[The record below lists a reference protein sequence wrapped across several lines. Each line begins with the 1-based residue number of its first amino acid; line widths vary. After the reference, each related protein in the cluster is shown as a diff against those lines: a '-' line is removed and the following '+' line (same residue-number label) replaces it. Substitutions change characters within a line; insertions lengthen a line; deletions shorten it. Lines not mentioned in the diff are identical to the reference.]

1 MVAIVSGNSIGLNLS
16 SLATLGQRGVIGNSA
31 SGRNGEQVYVNIA
44 TGNLVVQDRDD
55 RLVGVGG
62 ATSALRTYNSQGQ
75 FTDDNGDNWW
85 NGLDTKLQLNGTA
98 LTAGSSVVR
107 TDRDGSTATY
117 QYDTGRGLYV
127 STDGAGAYDTLAY
140 DSGSGKYTW
149 TDGDTQ
155 RTEVYD
161 AAGRIATSTDPQGR
175 TLTYTWG
182 SRGVTAVSNSDGESI
197 QLDYDANG
205 NVSRVRSMVLVNGAL
220 KALSAVSYG
229 YDASNRLSTV
239 KLDLTPDD
247 GSTAD
252 GNVYQTTYTYDGTSN
267 RIATIAQ
274 TDGSSLSFTYVN
286 ISGQYRVASVTDGLG
301 QATSYSY
308 DLANSQTTVTDPLGL
323 VARYTYGTNGQL
335 ASLDAP
341 AANGSRQ
348 VTTFTYNATGD
359 VTRVVDADGR
369 AIDMEYDASGNQT
382 LQRDARGNTVKRVFD
397 AQNHLL
403 SETAYLVADPDGA
416 GPGLPS
422 LPQTT
427 RYVYDAANKGLLRFL
442 ISPEGRVTEYR
453 YDAAGNRVRSIAY
466 AGGTYNVATL
476 TETSVLTESQ
486 LASWG
491 AAQDMRRVALTE
503 MAYDFRGQLLSTTAY
518 SAVDATGTGVSG
530 GAATTQYVYD
540 QHGWLLKTVSGTG
553 AITQYSYDG
562 LGRLVATLDPASQ
575 LTTTRYD
582 DAGNKTSV
590 LAANGLVTTSLYDK
604 AGRLVSVS
612 QFNGA
617 AQSLGQTT
625 YAYDAD
631 GRLLMTQDSTGVRHW
646 SLYDDAGRKNAD
658 IDGNGTLTEYVYN
671 RTGQLTE
678 TIVYATAVPISQLVD
693 AQGRPTSPALASV
706 RPTVSAQD
714 NKAWRIYDDA
724 GRLIKSVD
732 AAGAVTES
740 QYDGASRVVA
750 VIRYATKIDPA
761 TLGGSPTAASVA
773 PPTLAADRVVRN
785 FYDGDGLLRA
795 TLDGEGYLS
804 ELRYNAAGQLVE
816 RVTYATPTDT
826 SLRAAGTL
834 TQLLPAAN
842 AADAHTFYF
851 YDARGQQVGEV
862 DAEGYLTERV
872 YDAAGNVLK
881 STRYT
886 SKAVGTVTANSTLA
900 AIRPATKSTDQI
912 TARTYDGFNRVL
924 TETNFEGT
932 VTSYTYDAMGNRTL
946 TTTAVG
952 TTDVR
957 KFNVRYDIQG
967 RVTAELSA
975 EGAAKLT
982 TGQTQAQIDAIWAQ
996 YATTY
1001 TYDAAGRRTSSTNA
1015 NGYRTLYF
1023 YDADSRL
1030 THTVNALGEVT
1041 EQQYNAQGLLTASVR
1056 YATRIA
1062 LSGLTGP
1069 NAGGVVN
1076 AALTSAIDAIR
1087 NPAQDSKTTYTYT
1100 AAGLVSSSVDA
1111 TGNQTTFAYDAF
1123 GEEVSRTS
1131 AQGDG
1136 STVVRES
1143 TYDHR
1148 GLATQSVLDPS
1159 GLRLATS
1166 TVYDAFGR
1174 AIRSID
1180 RNGNVSEVSYDRLGR
1195 VVTTKDPLGGI
1206 RATTYDAFNRTL
1218 TQTDALGNVVTYAYS
1233 DKNRSVTVTLPGG
1246 IVTVTERNRYGQ
1258 TFRITDGRGN
1268 QTIYKYNP
1276 NGALIQTDTNVIQTK
1291 NTYDRTGQL
1300 TQFLDA
1306 SGNKTTYTYDAA
1318 GRVLTQRVDPTG
1330 ANLTTVY
1337 TYDALGNRLTV
1348 KDTHGTVTS
1357 YQYDQKG
1364 QVLTQTVDAGGVNL
1378 RTTYAYDA
1386 AGRVLTTTSPSGV
1399 VTAYTYDKA
1408 GRRIREQTDP
1418 AGLNL
1423 TKTYA
1428 YDSNGNAV
1436 ASTDANGHVTRYVY
1450 DANNRPVLTIDA
1462 NGAVSQTVYDAE
1474 GRIVRV
1480 TTYATPISLTGLSSA
1495 PTLAEVTARITAAP
1509 LSDAVTSS
1517 VYDANGHLRYTVDGT
1532 GSVTELRYDANGNV
1546 VERVGY
1552 TNRIALANWD
1562 GKTAP
1567 AVVADPA
1574 HDIDVRT
1581 AYDDDNRPLFTID
1594 AKGFVT
1600 RTVLDGVGNVLEKIA
1615 YAAAV
1620 PVNTVATVDALT
1632 AAVALVANPAKDSHL
1647 TTLYDSANRA
1657 VWTVDGAG
1665 SITQFIYDPVT
1676 NNLTSTIRYAG
1687 QVAAG
1692 QDIQTVVPNPAA
1704 DVVTVYAYDTAN
1716 RQIFQ
1721 VDALGGVTERSYDAN
1736 GNVTAITKYASALT
1750 GAALQQARNTA
1761 RVDTIRAVLTPSA
1774 DDRIDRFA
1782 YDSANRQVL
1791 AINAQGVATESVYDA
1806 IGNVVSV
1813 RVYAKP
1819 VNTKNLPATAAV
1831 SVLRGLLSA
1840 DAANDRIERKAY
1852 DAGNRLIYTVDAL
1865 GYVKQTQYNG
1875 VGRIIKTTQYAL
1887 AIPANAGATPDAIS
1901 AAVMA
1906 SSALDQSNTY
1916 TYDASGNLV
1925 GSTDPMGGAETYTYN
1940 GLGKKVTYTNK
1951 LGAVWSYSYDAVGR
1965 LIQETSPQVTVVT
1978 VAPGTSGSLQVTQNV
1993 SASVITQYQ
2002 YDGLGNLLARTEA
2015 AGRPEER
2022 TTRYE
2027 YDALGRQVKTTFP
2040 PVGVYSEALG
2050 NVAANGQNGGA
2061 ARGDTMMSLTSETYY
2076 DVFGNAVG
2084 GKDVAGNRSAKVY
2097 DATGNLLYEVDAEGY
2112 VTGYTRNAFGEVT
2125 RLVRYAARTSLTA
2138 AGFTNAAG
2146 APARTAVEAAIN
2158 ASGVDHSLDRAILT
2172 TYDKLGRV
2180 VQLVEPQA
2188 FTYDSSATAG
2198 AQYFSAG
2205 KTTRTTYDA
2214 FGNTVQVSQ
2223 LRNAVTNTWTTT
2235 TNYFDLRGNQIA
2247 TVDAL
2252 GYLTERKFDA
2262 SGNVVAQM
2270 EFANAIAAG
2279 GWSQSAYGKPTA
2291 SADDRTTTYVFDQA
2305 NRKTSETRANVE
2317 YSKAS
2322 DGSSTRGSLT
2332 TSYTYDAV
2340 GNQTSVTDA
2349 TGGKT
2354 YTYYDALGRIR
2365 AVAAPTRTSTDN
2377 GSALTPLTEFWRD
2390 AYGNVVLQTEYATG
2404 ATSASLNGYA
2414 TSSQAGNRYTYTQ
2427 YDLHGKATQTTDAA
2441 GINHYNSYN
2450 ERGQLAKSWM
2460 DVTGNDGV
2468 THTQFE
2474 VYQYDKLGQL
2484 THTFDPASTAVL
2496 QGGLN
2501 ISSGGSS
2508 RVVLDESGRI
2518 GMRGTNQVNLTWSS
2532 LINAQGGLVRVE
2544 VDYITADTRYSLGT
2558 NENGQSLG
2566 TGGVASHAASRTVDF
2581 GAAQVASGAT
2591 LSWTDNDAA
2600 DGGLTGITYVR
2611 VWQLDNGQ
2619 WVSKWEGSPAQAN
2632 GSGMAVVTQAQAGIT
2647 DTAMEYN
2654 AFGEMVR
2661 KGVNGGRQ
2669 EYFDYDNAGHMWR
2682 TNNGDGVDRITLFD
2696 AYGNA
2701 TADIRS
2707 AGMGRDDIN
2716 VAAISS
2722 PDAARTLTN
2731 ARRTDTQY
2739 DALGRQ
2745 VSKTGPERLQS
2756 QGGVWA
2762 HPVSLSSSLQSATAA
2777 SNESGIATWSGT
2789 NQINLSWSGLQGLG
2803 SGQVRVDVDYV
2814 TAPYQYNKL
2823 GRTNESG
2830 TNESGVAV
2838 SVPGVARSRSQI
2850 VTAEQGAYGTT
2861 FAWQDGVGTVGGI
2874 SQITHVRVYKQN
2886 AQGEWVQVIDQGGNG
2901 TAGNAIEVQAPADPM
2916 QQVYLQLA
2924 PDGTA
2929 NWGNPLPLVRFGD
2942 VLRYDAANLSPGNY
2956 QYQVITVGRDNVT
2969 HITGSGSVSIASPAL
2984 QTIGTPLS
2992 YGAAGA
2998 GVLAWQSPGDNVMQ
3012 TLRYRPAGSGASWQT
3027 LTASARGNGLYG
3039 VDTSILGAGTY
3050 EFELLWT
3057 QRDNAAPYAHAT
3069 GQFVKVAE
3077 VPGYWVPQ
3085 VNYPPIAVG
3094 LADGVVGSQVITD
3107 TYGRPT
3113 YKTDEAGN
3121 VIGATPAKLLKWPAA
3136 TGNVQFLYRPQG
3148 GSAWSSLSVMYYGA
3162 DESGNPAYQFVNVTG
3177 LAAGTYEYQVVATD
3191 GSGNRTAQGL
3201 GTLTLYPQ
3209 GPGHYETRNVQVQ
3222 VPVTVTPPDPS
3233 LYIRGYTQ
3241 ARYTYPV
3248 VISTDE
3254 SGNQTL
3260 GAHYAWQGNVVVA
3273 VPYQQT
3279 QIVGWTTEYYT
3290 VQVPT
3295 QGPPVMTTNESGQQV
3310 PKRDESGNIIYTTV
3324 WVNEQRSRSV
3334 PVYGAVTIYPADPNA
3349 YMTMAPRPLY
3359 NSPVVVGTNESGHQ
3373 ILGAHYTWQG
3383 NVAVGVPYTVY
3394 QWQTQQQQVWVA
3406 GTTPPPTSQSTTPP
3420 YTPAYYVNAIPA
3432 QYSAS
3437 VSTTSSTS
3445 VSLSASQ
3452 AGAVLSQVAV
3462 KNGDAFWARPVVNQ
3476 KVDRWGNVTEI
3487 SDPRS
3492 PYWKTTY
3499 RYNANNQVIE
3509 ERKPDGEGNQSGAS
3523 PVTRSMYDALGRQVA
3538 VVDANGNVNGKVYDA
3553 GSNVTAELHADTGV
3567 VNYRY
3572 NAFGNK
3578 TTTIDAMGLVTT
3590 YTYDGANRLL
3600 SATHAQVQVTTING
3614 AYQLQSLG
3622 WQNLSERYAYDQA
3635 GHLLRQ
3641 TNGAGET
3648 TSYAYDMRGNV
3659 LSVTQPMGQTTRSAY
3674 DALNRKIAEV
3684 DPTAMAATW
3693 TYDYFGKVTR
3703 HTDIGGAVYSYAY
3716 DNARQLIAQSN
3727 TRGQS
3732 LSYSY
3737 DAAGQLTT
3745 IQDNA
3750 LNQTTTYAYDLAG
3763 NHVREKTVQGGVV
3776 YQDNFLSYDALN
3788 RLRDVADG
3796 QVHISFQYDNVGNRT
3811 YIEQHSVDGNN
3822 RSDVAR
3828 YFKYDAMNRQIVVDG
3843 VDAAGNIG
3851 QQGHAIT
3858 YDKNGNRLSDT
3869 HWGNRVTT
3877 AGGQSIIMGYTES
3890 GEAIYS
3896 TTPTT
3901 FVRSDGYTT
3910 ETYAYDNLNRLNSV
3924 VRDGVQIDHRSYD
3937 GAGRVTQTGSG
3948 NLPTDYA
3955 AKLNEGLPQ
3964 DQTNGLEVR
3973 LSQYDANGRLVH
3985 QRTLK
3990 SDGALKAD
3998 INYNSYDAAGN
4009 VLQYSVTD
4017 YDGGYTNTYT
4027 YGLQRFEGYK
4037 QSTVS
4042 GTSTKM
4048 DPGTTTS
4055 SYDVNGNLVGIT
4067 DSTKW
4072 QNNRTF
4078 VNDVSGHVLMVNQ
4091 GGNAVRELVVN
4102 GEVIGQHGVG
4112 VNPVTPRDGNGNPN
4126 FSYTAD
4132 FDFGYQPIVANYPNA
4147 APGSYTV
4154 QNGDTLQSIAR
4165 SAYGDSALWFRI
4177 AEANG
4182 LSSDRDLRVGQTLN
4196 IPNKATGVHNDGS
4209 VFKPYD
4215 PSKVVGDTT
4224 PNLPMPS
4231 ADGGCGGMGMIITAI
4246 IVVVATVFTAGAA
4259 AVAAAGVAQGV
4270 GAAAALA
4277 NAGLGGIM
4285 AAGGAA
4291 LTGGVA
4297 AGAAGMGAAIGL
4309 GGMSTT
4315 IAVGASMV
4323 GAAVGS
4329 MVGQGIGVATGMQD
4343 KFSWSQV
4350 GLSALSAGVT
4360 SGVGGGLAD
4369 LARTSTGMTQTL
4381 LSSAAARV
4389 GVASAVTQGIGVAT
4403 GLQSSFNW
4411 KGVAAAA
4418 AGAQVGAEVGGALN
4432 GKLGNGFAGGVA
4444 QGSITGFASGMT
4456 AAALHG
4462 GRIAAVQVA
4471 TDAFGNALAGSLVGQ
4486 MSNASSSQEESLV
4499 RTVSQQF
4506 DGGLV
4511 DPLYGTSLGVNPSYA
4526 TRQSI
4531 FSSPSSTGDGASS
4544 LYGVYGPPV
4553 HGSFGDGT
4561 PTAGV
4566 FNNNDQSYTVAK
4578 GDTVEALARAN
4589 YGSNWR
4595 AGVAAIIAAN
4605 GLQANRLGSP
4615 MLGVGDSLTIPDLQ
4629 RYADQGGSLDLLSK
4643 LGGGVIAGNQRGI
4656 DAYNAWQAKQQA
4668 LAQAAAAQATT
4679 DAAGAACTPNN
4690 PYGIAAPR
4698 TPEEA
4703 AALVRSGVLGS
4714 VPLRSDAMASV
4725 TAYTPTLKD
4734 QIVEGVASAVGG
4746 RTGQVLAGMT
4756 QSWFDFG
4763 GNTLS
4768 TVANMPSALGALGSS
4783 LANDLPGTVGAGVLA
4798 LRKGFQ
4804 NAVYGDGRAMG
4815 SFLFNLGTTP
4825 VLGEVGM
4832 AGWEATA
4839 GVRTFAKA
4847 GLSVGA
4853 EAIGPT
4859 LDAMASRYPLVFGP
4873 RMSIMPE
4880 APSLVGGSVSV
4891 RGAVAANSELGL
4903 VDLDPSTVR
4912 FSQTTVKQQGATIT
4926 RLVESMQKN
4935 GFVVEPD
4942 RLIDVVRMPDGQLTS
4957 LDNTRILAAQ
4967 RAGVSI
4973 KARLFDYTD
4982 PLPND
4987 LDYISRFIGRKG
4999 EVPTTYGD
5007 AVMNRIGKQSAVY
5020 RNLYPYGSPY
5030 TGSAF

>member
-117 QYDTGRGLYV
+117 QYDAGRGLYV

-140 DSGSGKYTW
+140 DSGTGNYTW

-161 AAGRIATSTDPQGR
+161 ATGRIVTSTDPQGR

-182 SRGVTAVSNSDGESI
+182 SRGVTSVSNSDGESI

-205 NVSRVRSMVLVNGAL
+205 NVSRVRSMVLVNGTL

-229 YDASNRLSTV
+229 YDTSNRLSTV
-239 KLDLTPDD
+239 TVDLTPDD
-247 GSTAD
+247 GSIAD
-252 GNVYQTTYTYDGTSN
+252 GNIYQTTYTYDGTSN

-274 TDGSSLSFTYVN
+274 TDGSSLFFTYVN
-286 ISGQYRVASVTDGLG
+286 VGGQYRIASVTDGLG
-301 QATSYSY
+301 QTTSYSY
-308 DLANSQTTVTDPLGL
+308 DVANGQTAVTDPLG
-323 VARYTYGTNGQL
+323 AITIYYYDAGGQL
-335 ASLDAP
+335 VRVMEPSHSAGVRRIIS
-341 AANGSRQ
+341 
-348 VTTFTYNATGD
+348 FTYNANGD
-359 VTRVVDADGR
+359 LTRAFSAGDM
-369 AIDMEYDASGNQT
+369 AIDMEYDANGNQT
-382 LQRDARGNTVKRVFD
+382 LQRDALGNTVKRVFD
-397 AQNHLL
+397 AQNRLL

-422 LPQTT
+422 VPQTT
-427 RYVYDAANKGLLRFL
+427 RYVYDAANKGLLRFV

-466 AGGTYNVATL
+466 AGEAYNIGTL
-476 TETSVLTESQ
+476 TETSVLAESQ
-486 LASWG
+486 LTSWSG
-491 AAQDMRRVALTE
+491 ARDMRRVALTE
-503 MAYDFRGQLLSTTAY
+503 MAYDFRGQLQSTTVY
-518 SAVDATGTGVSG
+518 SAVDAAGNGVSS
-530 GAATTQYVYD
+530 GAATTQYIYD
-540 QHGWLLKTVSGTG
+540 QHGWLLKTITGTG

-562 LGRLVATLDPASQ
+562 LGRLVATIDPTNQ

-582 DAGNKTSV
+582 DAGNRTSV

-612 QFNGA
+612 QSNGS

-631 GRLLMTQDSTGVRHW
+631 GHLLMRQDPTGVRYW
-646 SLYDDAGRKNAD
+646 SLYDAAGCKTAD
-658 IDGNGTLTEYVYN
+658 IDGNGTLTAYIYDRAYRVI
-671 RTGQLTE
+671 Q
-678 TIVYATAVPISQLVD
+678 TIVYATPVSVSQLVD
-693 AQGRPTSPALASV
+693 AQGQPINPPLESV
-706 RPTVSAQD
+706 RPATSAQD
-714 NKAWRIYDDA
+714 TRAIRRYDNAGHLVMSIDA
-724 GRLIKSVD
+724 V
-732 AAGAVTES
+732 GAITETK
-740 QYDGASRVVA
+740 YDSASRVVA
-750 VIRYATKIDPA
+750 VLRYATTVDP
-761 TLGGSPTAASVA
+761 LMGGM
-773 PPTLAADRVVRN
+773 PPVSAADRLLRN
-785 FYDGDGLLRA
+785 FYDADGLLRA
-795 TLDGEGYLS
+795 TLDGEGYLT

-834 TQLLPAAN
+834 DQLLPTAN
-842 AADAHTFYF
+842 VADAHTFYL

-886 SKAVGTVTANSTLA
+886 NKAVGTVTANSDLA
-900 AIRPATKSTDQI
+900 SIRPASTATDQI

-924 TETNFEGT
+924 TETNVEGT
-932 VTSYTYDAMGNRTL
+932 LTSYTYDAMGNLTL

-957 KFNVRYDIQG
+957 KFNVRYDVQG

-975 EGAAKLT
+975 EGASKLT

-1001 TYDAAGRRTSSTNA
+1001 TYDAAGRRTSSTDA
-1015 NGYRTLYF
+1015 NGFRTLYF

-1056 YATRIA
+1056 YATRIS
-1062 LSGLTGP
+1062 LTGLTGA
-1069 NAGGVVN
+1069 NAGGVAN
-1076 AALTSAIDAIR
+1076 AALFSAIDAIR
-1087 NPAQDSKTTYTYT
+1087 NPAKDSRVSYSYT
-1100 AAGLVSSSVDA
+1100 ATGLVSGITDA
-1111 TGNQTTFAYDAF
+1111 TGNLTTRAYDAF

-1131 AQGDG
+1131 TLGGGD
-1136 STVVRES
+1136 SVVQETS
-1143 TYDHR
+1143 YDRR

-1159 GLRLATS
+1159 GLRLAES

-1174 AIRSID
+1174 AIRSVD
-1180 RNGNVSEVSYDRLGR
+1180 RNGNVSEVTYDRLGR
-1195 VVTTKDPLGGI
+1195 IVATKDPLGGTGV
-1206 RATTYDAFNRTL
+1206 TTYDAFNRAL
-1218 TQTDALGNVVTYAYS
+1218 THTDALGNVVTYAYS
-1233 DKNRSVTVTLPGG
+1233 DKNRTVTVTLPGG
-1246 IVTVTERNRYGQ
+1246 IVTTTQHNRYGQ
-1258 TFRITDGRGN
+1258 TLKITDARGN
-1268 QTIYKYNP
+1268 QTIYKYNA
-1276 NGALIQTDTNVIQTK
+1276 NGALIQTDTNLTQTK
-1291 NTYDRTGQL
+1291 STYDRAGQL
-1300 TQFLDA
+1300 TQSVDA
-1306 SGNKTTYTYDAA
+1306 SGNTTYYTYDAA
-1318 GRVLTQRVDPTG
+1318 GRLLTLRLDPPG
-1330 ANLTTVY
+1330 VNQTTVY

-1348 KDTHGTVTS
+1348 RDPRGSVTS

-1364 QVLTQTVDAGGVNL
+1364 QVLTQTVDAGGLNL
-1378 RTTYAYDA
+1378 QTTYTYDA
-1386 AGRVLTTTSPSGV
+1386 AGRVLTATSPSGV
-1399 VTAYTYDKA
+1399 VTAYSYDKA

-1428 YDSNGNAV
+1428 YDGNGNVV
-1436 ASTDANGHVTRYVY
+1436 ASTDANGHVTRFFY
-1450 DANNRPVLTIDA
+1450 DANNRLVLTVDA
-1462 NGAVSQTVYDAE
+1462 NGTVSQSTYDAAGRVVRTAAYAAPISLSNLSNPPSLAEVLARITSTPASDVVTSNVYDA
-1474 GRIVRV
+1474 
-1480 TTYATPISLTGLSSA
+1480 S
-1495 PTLAEVTARITAAP
+1495 
-1509 LSDAVTSS
+1509 
-1517 VYDANGHLRYTVDGT
+1517 GHLRYIVDGT
-1532 GSVTELRYDANGNV
+1532 GSVTELRYDVNGNV
-1546 VERVGY
+1546 IERVGY
-1552 TNRIALANWD
+1552 ANRIALANWD

-1574 HDIDVRT
+1574 HDLDVRT
-1581 AYDDDNRPLFTID
+1581 VYDDINRPIFTID
-1594 AKGFVT
+1594 ANGFVT
-1600 RTVLDGVGNVLEKIA
+1600 QARLDAVGNVLEKIV
-1615 YAAAV
+1615 YSAAV
-1620 PVNTVATVDALT
+1620 PVGTAATVDALT
-1632 AAVALVANPAKDSHL
+1632 AAVALVANAAKDSHVR
-1647 TTLYDSANRA
+1647 TIYDAANRPIWTADGLGA
-1657 VWTVDGAG
+1657 V
-1665 SITQFIYDPVT
+1665 TQFVYDQT
-1676 NNLTSTIRYAG
+1676 NNLTRSIRYATPVG
-1687 QVAAG
+1687 TT
-1692 QDIQTVVPNPAA
+1692 QDIRTVTPNSAA
-1704 DVVTVYAYDTAN
+1704 DIVTAYAYDAAN

-1736 GNVTAITKYASALT
+1736 GNVTAITRYATALT
-1750 GAALQQARNTA
+1750 GTALAQALA
-1761 RVDTIRAVLTPSA
+1761 SPQVATIRAALSSSA
-1774 DDRIDRFA
+1774 GDRIDRFG
-1782 YDSANRQVL
+1782 YDSANRQVIS
-1791 AINAQGVATESVYDA
+1791 INAQGVATENVYDSV
-1806 IGNVVSV
+1806 GNVATVH
-1813 RVYAKP
+1813 VYAKP
-1819 VNTKNLPATAAV
+1819 VDTTGLSTTATL
-1831 SVLRGLLSA
+1831 SVLRSLLTA
-1840 DAANDRIERKAY
+1840 DPAHDRMERKGY

-1865 GYVKQTQYNG
+1865 GYVKQMQYNG
-1875 VGRIIKTTQYAL
+1875 VGKIVRTTQYAL
-1887 AIPANAGATPDAIS
+1887 AIPATVAANADAIS
-1901 AAVMA
+1901 AAVVA
-1906 SSALDQSNTY
+1906 SVALDQSNTY

-1925 GSTDPMGGAETYTYN
+1925 SSTDPLGGTETYTYN
-1940 GLGKKVTYTNK
+1940 GLGEKLTYTNK
-1951 LGAVWSYSYDAVGR
+1951 LGAVWSYAYDAVGR
-1965 LIQETSPQVTVVT
+1965 LIQETSPQVTAVT
-1978 VAPGTSGSLQVTQNV
+1978 VAPSGANGNLQVAQGV
-1993 SASVITQYQ
+1993 SVSIITRYQ
-2002 YDGLGNLLARTEA
+2002 YDGLGHLIARTEA
-2015 AGRPEER
+2015 VGRPEER
-2022 TTRYE
+2022 TTRYD
-2027 YDALGRQVKTTFP
+2027 YDALGRQIRTTFP
-2040 PVGVYSEALG
+2040 PVGVYTEALG

-2061 ARGDTMMSLTSETYY
+2061 TRGDTVMSLTSETYY
-2076 DVFGNAVG
+2076 DIFGNAVG
-2084 GKDVAGNRSAKVY
+2084 GKDVAGNRSVKVY
-2097 DATGNLLYEVDAEGY
+2097 DTAGHLLYDVDAEGY

-2125 RLVRYAARTSLTA
+2125 RLVRYATRTSLMNSA
-2138 AGFTNAAG
+2138 FSNAAG
-2146 APARTAVEAAIN
+2146 VPTRTAVEGAISAA
-2158 ASGVDHSLDRAILT
+2158 GVDHNLDRAILS

-2188 FTYDSSATAG
+2188 FTYDSSAAAS

-2252 GYLTERKFDA
+2252 GYLTTKNFDA
-2262 SGNVVAQM
+2262 AGNVVAQT
-2270 EFANAIAAG
+2270 EYANAIASG
-2279 GWSQSAYGKPTA
+2279 GWSLTSYGAPA
-2291 SADDRTTTYVFDQA
+2291 GSADDRTTTYAFDRA
-2305 NRKTSETRANVE
+2305 NRKTSETRINVE
-2317 YSKAS
+2317 YSTAS
-2322 DGSSTRGSLT
+2322 NGTSTRGNLT

-2349 TGGKT
+2349 AGGKT

-2365 AVAAPTRTSTDN
+2365 AVAAPTRSSTDSGN
-2377 GSALTPLTEFWRD
+2377 ALTPLTEFWRD

-2404 ATSASLNGYA
+2404 AASASVDGYS
-2414 TSSQAGNRYTYTQ
+2414 TSSQTGNHYTYTQ
-2427 YDLHGKATQTTDAA
+2427 YDLHGHAIQTTDANGA
-2441 GINHYNSYN
+2441 NRYSSYN

-2468 THTQFE
+2468 AHTQFE

-2501 ISSGGSS
+2501 VTYSGSS
-2508 RVVLDESGRI
+2508 PVVLDESGRI
-2518 GMRGTNQVNLTWSS
+2518 GMRGTNQVNLAWSS
-2532 LINAQGGLVRVE
+2532 LINPQGDLVRVE

-2566 TGGVASHAASRTVDF
+2566 TGGVAPHAASRTVDF
-2581 GAAQVASGAT
+2581 AAGQVPSGAT
-2591 LSWTDNDAA
+2591 VSWADDANA
-2600 DGGLTGITYVR
+2600 DGGLSGVTYIR
-2611 VWQLDNGQ
+2611 VWQLENGQ

-2632 GSGMAVVTQAQAGIT
+2632 GSGMAVVSQAQAGIT

-2654 AFGEMVR
+2654 AFGEVVR

-2669 EYFDYDNAGHMWR
+2669 EYFDYDNAGHLWR

-2707 AGMGRDDIN
+2707 AGMGRDNIN
-2716 VAAISS
+2716 VAAVTS
-2722 PDAARTLTN
+2722 PDAARMLTN
-2731 ARRTDTQY
+2731 SRRTDTQY

-2745 VSKTGPERLQS
+2745 VSKTGPERLES

-2762 HPVSLSSSLQSATAA
+2762 HPVSLSSSLQSASPV
-2777 SNESGIATWSGT
+2777 SNESGTASWNGT
-2789 NQINLSWSGLQGLG
+2789 NQINLSWSGLQNLG
-2803 SGQVRVDVDYV
+2803 GGQVRVVVDYV
-2814 TAPYQYNKL
+2814 TASYQYNSA
-2823 GRTNESG
+2823 GTTNESG
-2830 TNESGVAV
+2830 TDESGNIIT
-2838 SVPGVARSRSQI
+2838 VPGVAASRSQI
-2850 VTAEQGAYGTT
+2850 VSAEQGAYGTT
-2861 FAWQDGVGTVGGI
+2861 FAWQDGVGSAGGI
-2874 SQITHVRVYKQN
+2874 SKITHVRVYKQN
-2886 AQGEWVQVIDQGGNG
+2886 SQGEWVQVIDQSGSG
-2901 TAGNAIEVQAPADPM
+2901 TVGNAIEVQAPADPM
-2916 QQVYLQLA
+2916 EQVYLQIA
-2924 PDGTA
+2924 PDGTS
-2929 NWGNPLPLVRFGD
+2929 NWGSPLPLVRFGD
-2942 VLRYDAANLSPGNY
+2942 VLRYDAAGLPPGNY

-2969 HITGSGSVSIASPAL
+2969 HVTGTGSVSIASPAL

-2998 GVLAWQSPGDNVMQ
+2998 GVLAWQSPGDNVVQ
-3012 TLRYRPAGSGASWQT
+3012 TLRYRLAGSGAAWQT
-3027 LTASARGNGLYG
+3027 MTAAARGNGMYG
-3039 VDTSILGAGTY
+3039 VDTSVLGAGTY
-3050 EFELLWT
+3050 EFELLWA
-3057 QRDNAAPYAHAT
+3057 QEGSAAPYAHAT

-3085 VNYPPIAVG
+3085 VNYPPIAVS
-3094 LADGVVGSQVITD
+3094 LADGVIGSQVQ
-3107 TYGRPT
+3107 
-3113 YKTDEAGN
+3113 TDESGHPVYATDESGN
-3121 VIGATPAKLLKWPAA
+3121 VIGATAAKVLRWPTTA
-3136 TGNVQFLYRPQG
+3136 GNVQFLYRSQG
-3148 GSAWSSLSVMYYGA
+3148 GGAWSSLTVMYQGA
-3162 DESGNPAYQFVNVTG
+3162 DESGNPADQFVNVTG
-3177 LAAGTYEYQVVATD
+3177 MPAGTYEYQVVATD
-3191 GSGNRTAQGL
+3191 SGGNRTAQGL
-3201 GTLTLYPQ
+3201 GTLTFYPQ

-3233 LYIRGYTQ
+3233 LYIRGYLPAQ
-3241 ARYTYPV
+3241 YTYPV
-3248 VISTDE
+3248 VVGTDE

-3295 QGPPVMTTNESGQQV
+3295 QGPPVMTTDESGNQV
-3310 PKRDESGNIIYTTV
+3310 PQRDESGNIIYTTV
-3324 WVNEQRSRSV
+3324 WVTEQRSRTV
-3334 PVYGAVTIYPADPNA
+3334 PVYGQVTVYPPDPNA
-3349 YMTMAPRPLY
+3349 YMTVAPRPLY
-3359 NSPVVVGTNESGHQ
+3359 NYPVVVGTDESGHQ
-3373 ILGAHYTWQG
+3373 TLGAHYAWQG
-3383 NVAVGVPYTVY
+3383 NVAVGVPYTAY
-3394 QWQTQQQQVWVA
+3394 QWQTQQQQVWVD
-3406 GTTPPPTSQSTTPP
+3406 GTTPAPTSQSTTPP
-3420 YTPAYYVNAIPA
+3420 YTPAYFVNAIPA
-3432 QYSAS
+3432 QYSVGVLTNS
-3437 VSTTSSTS
+3437 NTSI
-3445 VSLSASQ
+3445 SLSASE
-3452 AGAVLSQVAV
+3452 AGAVLNQVAV
-3462 KNGDAFWARPVVNQ
+3462 KNGDAFWERPVVNQ
-3476 KVDRWGNVTEI
+3476 KLDRWGNVVEI

-3499 RYNANNQVIE
+3499 RYNANNQVVE
-3509 ERKPDGEGNQSGAS
+3509 ERKPDGEGNQTAAS
-3523 PVTRSMYDALGRQVA
+3523 PVTRATYDALGRQVS
-3538 VVDANGNVNGKVYDA
+3538 VVDANGNVNGKLYDA
-3553 GSNVTAELHADTGV
+3553 GGNVTAEVHADGGV

-3578 TTTIDAMGLVTT
+3578 TKTIDAMGLVTR
-3590 YTYDGANRLL
+3590 YDYDAANRL
-3600 SATHAQVQVTTING
+3600 VTTTHSQVEVTSVNG
-3614 AYQLQSLG
+3614 AYQLQSQG
-3622 WQNLSERYAYDQA
+3622 WQNLTERYAYDQA
-3635 GHLLRQ
+3635 GRLLRQ

-3716 DNARQLIAQSN
+3716 DNARQLIGQSN

-3763 NHVREKTVQGGVV
+3763 NHVREKTVQGGGV
-3776 YQDNFLSYDALN
+3776 YQDNFLGYDALN

-3811 YIEQHSVDGNN
+3811 YIEQHAVDGDN

-3851 QQGHAIT
+3851 QQGHTIT
-3858 YDKNGNRLSDT
+3858 YDKNGNRTSDT

-3877 AGGQSIIMGYTES
+3877 AGGQSIITGYTEA

-3973 LSQYDANGRLVH
+3973 SNQYDANGRLVH

-3998 INYNSYDAAGN
+3998 IHYNSYDAAGN
-4009 VLQYSVTD
+4009 VLQYSLTD

-4042 GTSTKM
+4042 GTSTQM

-4055 SYDVNGNLVGIT
+4055 SYDVNGNLIGIT

-4078 VNDVSGHVLMVNQ
+4078 VNDASGHVLMVNQ

-4182 LSSDRDLRVGQTLN
+4182 LSSDRDLRVGQALN
-4196 IPNKATGVHNDGS
+4196 IPNQATGVHNDGS

-4231 ADGGCGGMGMIITAI
+4231 ADGGCGGVGMIITAI

-4259 AVAAAGVAQGV
+4259 AVAAAGVAEGI
-4270 GAAAALA
+4270 GAGAALA
-4277 NAGLGGIM
+4277 EAGIGGIM
-4285 AAGGAA
+4285 SAGGAA

-4297 AGAAGMGAAIGL
+4297 AGAAGMGGAVAL
-4309 GGMSTT
+4309 GGISTAT
-4315 IAVGASMV
+4315 AVGASMV

-4329 MVGQGIGVATGMQD
+4329 MVGQGVGIATGMQD
-4343 KFSWSQV
+4343 KFNWSQV

-4360 SGVGGGLAD
+4360 AGVGGGLSD
-4369 LARTSTGMTQTL
+4369 LAMSSSGLTKAALQ
-4381 LSSAAARV
+4381 SAALRV
-4389 GVASAVTQGIGVAT
+4389 GVANAMTQGIGVAT

-4418 AGAQVGAEVGGALN
+4418 VGAQVGAEVGGGLN
-4432 GKLGNGFAGGVA
+4432 GKLGNGWASGVAQQSISGFAGGM
-4444 QGSITGFASGMT
+4444 TT
-4456 AAALHG
+4456 AALRG
-4462 GRIAAVQVA
+4462 GRIAAAQVA
-4471 TDAFGNALAGSLVGQ
+4471 TDAFGNALGSSLAENAGSA
-4486 MSNASSSQEESLV
+4486 NSSQEQALQ
-4499 RTVSQQF
+4499 TAW
-4506 DGGLV
+4506 DGT
-4511 DPLYGTSLGVNPSYA
+4511 LYGPSQGVNPSYA
-4526 TRQSI
+4526 TRQSVFADVI
-4531 FSSPSSTGDGASS
+4531 PTVGGAAPIQPTQVQGNEPAVT
-4544 LYGVYGPPV
+4544 LGQYAYGP
-4553 HGSFGDGT
+4553 
-4561 PTAGV
+4561 
-4566 FNNNDQSYTVAK
+4566 
-4578 GDTVEALARAN
+4578 
-4589 YGSNWR
+4589 
-4595 AGVAAIIAAN
+4595 
-4605 GLQANRLGSP
+4605 
-4615 MLGVGDSLTIPDLQ
+4615 SL
-4629 RYADQGGSLDLLSK
+4629 
-4643 LGGGVIAGNQRGI
+4643 
-4656 DAYNAWQAKQQA
+4656 
-4668 LAQAAAAQATT
+4668 
-4679 DAAGAACTPNN
+4679 
-4690 PYGIAAPR
+4690 
-4698 TPEEA
+4698 
-4703 AALVRSGVLGS
+4703 
-4714 VPLRSDAMASV
+4714 
-4725 TAYTPTLKD
+4725 
-4734 QIVEGVASAVGG
+4734 
-4746 RTGQVLAGMT
+4746 
-4756 QSWFDFG
+4756 
-4763 GNTLS
+4763 
-4768 TVANMPSALGALGSS
+4768 
-4783 LANDLPGTVGAGVLA
+4783 
-4798 LRKGFQ
+4798 
-4804 NAVYGDGRAMG
+4804 
-4815 SFLFNLGTTP
+4815 
-4825 VLGEVGM
+4825 
-4832 AGWEATA
+4832 
-4839 GVRTFAKA
+4839 
-4847 GLSVGA
+4847 
-4853 EAIGPT
+4853 
-4859 LDAMASRYPLVFGP
+4859 
-4873 RMSIMPE
+4873 
-4880 APSLVGGSVSV
+4880 
-4891 RGAVAANSELGL
+4891 
-4903 VDLDPSTVR
+4903 
-4912 FSQTTVKQQGATIT
+4912 
-4926 RLVESMQKN
+4926 
-4935 GFVVEPD
+4935 
-4942 RLIDVVRMPDGQLTS
+4942 DGQLTLEGTKPGFTTVGYDS
-4957 LDNTRILAAQ
+4957 RLQGAFSGGDRSPGNMSSFNLPYASGEFSWSAYDPAPASAASGQWVTVVHASRSTGEQWTEQVWESNSNFGPEKRASTPPDVGDGVTSRLEAPQGFFAQ
-4967 RAGVSI
+4967 RYGMATGIMADPTLSWGQRLGGLGFATAMAPMMLAEEAGRGMLNIPADISEGFQYLDRSAKARTVGDSFHNADMAAGRFLSAGLNAVGAGTAAKAAAVELRALYATMAPRIDAAFNFVGSADSVATLRYQQGMVRLGGTAGDVTPLGNASVAGVPINGATRNVPLGFESESQFLSAAKQLQDAMRANGI
-4973 KARLFDYTD
+4973 TDATVGVRGSSVSGFGGNPRSPTFGKPFGPTSDIDLF
-4982 PLPND
+4982 
-4987 LDYISRFIGRKG
+4987 
-4999 EVPTTYGD
+4999 V
-5007 AVMNRIGKQSAVY
+5007 QSAQAVGQFKNQPNFIHPDKVIDAFP
-5020 RNLYPYGSPY
+5020 NLESWSQTWSDILGRPVSPAIWKPGALPS
-5030 TGSAF
+5030 TPAILVKGTTQ